1 MSARHH
7 GGPTLPRCDFEQ
19 NLPAPKLSF
28 SICCTRWLA
37 WILQSPIW
45 DTWLHGRIQQ
55 GTRTGDFGAQYPVCP
70 LGPRGASSPPSQEPG
85 SPAPARRSPCS
96 GSSCTAWLGP
106 SHGFT
111 SAPRT
116 PRPLPAL
123 PTPPLPDRP
132 MAQARGGRAVRWDAQ
147 SRLRKEGR
155 APSDRWRGAKTLLLL
170 AVPGVAET
178 RRPTSGGMGCLCYCP
193 FVHS

>member
-28 SICCTRWLA
+28 FHLLHKVVGLDSPVSHLGHMVPWPDPARDSHWRFRGSVPRVPTR
-37 WILQSPIW
+37 
-45 DTWLHGRIQQ
+45 
-55 GTRTGDFGAQYPVCP
+55 
-70 LGPRGASSPPSQEPG
+70 PPSQEPG
-85 SPAPARRSPCS
+85 SPAPARCSPCS
-96 GSSCTAWLGP
+96 GSSCIAWLGP
-106 SHGFT
+106 SPGFT

-147 SRLRKEGR
+147 GRLRKEGR

-178 RRPTSGGMGCLCYCP
+178 RRPTRGGMGCLCYCP

>member
-1 MSARHH
+1 MDSPVSHLGHMAPWPDPARDSHWRFR
-7 GGPTLPRCDFEQ
+7 GSVPCLPTR
-19 NLPAPKLSF
+19 A
-28 SICCTRWLA
+28 
-37 WILQSPIW
+37 
-45 DTWLHGRIQQ
+45 
-55 GTRTGDFGAQYPVCP
+55 
-70 LGPRGASSPPSQEPG
+70 PRGELASLTGTGLST
-85 SPAPARRSPCS
+85 PARRSPCS

-132 MAQARGGRAVRWDAQ
+132 IAQARGGRAVRWDAQ

-170 AVPGVAET
+170 AVSGVAET